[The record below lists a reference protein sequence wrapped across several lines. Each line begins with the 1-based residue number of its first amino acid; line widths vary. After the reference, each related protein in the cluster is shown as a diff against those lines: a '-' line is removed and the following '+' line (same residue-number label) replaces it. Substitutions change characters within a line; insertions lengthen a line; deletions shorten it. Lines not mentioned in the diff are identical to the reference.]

1 LQLGLFF
8 AEVFYCIFCGPHYI
22 NLHKSPMQISQ
33 ESPDQPQVIA
43 LIADLDAYQDTL
55 YPAEAR
61 YALDMASLAKSNV
74 IFMVARD
81 GEGAAVGCGAVV
93 ITGNVGEL
101 KRMYVCPH
109 HRGQGVA
116 RSVLVALE
124 AASLMAGCE
133 QLLLETGPYQ
143 PEALAFY
150 NKQGY
155 KKCGPFGG
163 YADHPLSVFMAKSL
177 KQHISQ

>member
-1 LQLGLFF
+1 MPYGL
-8 AEVFYCIFCGPHYI
+8 HYAKPQQT
-22 NLHKSPMQISQ
+22 HMHISQ

-61 YALDMASLAKSNV
+61 YALDMASLTKSNV

-81 GEGAAVGCGAVV
+81 DEGAAVGCGAVV
-93 ITGNVGEL
+93 ITGGMGEL
-101 KRMYVCPH
+101 KRMYVRPH

-116 RSVLVALE
+116 RNVLVALE
-124 AASLMAGCE
+124 AASLKAGCE

-150 NKQGY
+150 SKQGY

-177 KQHISQ
+177 KHHNSQ